1 MAKSENKTAFYYYA
15 SVHEEKLYNELLKEL
30 GYSKRTTFFKDF
42 LHDKPIIL
50 TSTEAGDYTNQEPK
64 FKPNAVQIKQL
75 DSYFISNYNAS
86 EGEDI
91 DLDSYSKIDDL
102 VKLLKSMKATHHQLV
117 DVCLKL
123 LTKALVKFDFEVG
136 APRIV
141 PLPNDNELKK
151 SIQARLNIAKEK
163 KGKRTQQKVN
173 ISNLTYIEGQVNSHP
188 LNQNQVD
195 VSKIIQA
202 LIDSILAIETVQ
214 NDNGNSEFLNSKTK
228 QIEKMIKNLSKPK
241 PLYFNNDLIFDKLKN
256 INIYT
261 YSHDTEKLNVITRF
275 TASMSDLNTSIK
287 DCHLKFNN
295 EKSSKKDK
303 VKSVFELRK
312 DLKSIALKQGEE
324 VSKYSS

>member
-173 ISNLTYIEGQVNSHP
+173 ISNLTHVERQVNSHP
-188 LNQNQVD
+188 LNQNQID
-195 VSKIIQA
+195 VSPIIQS
-202 LIDSILAIETVQ
+202 LLDSIVAIESVK
-214 NDNGNSEFLNSKTK
+214 NGNGNSDFLDAKTK
-228 QIEKMIKNLSKPK
+228 QLEKMIKILSKPK
-241 PLYFNNDLIFDKLKN
+241 TFYFNNDLVFDKLKN

-261 YSHDTEKLNVITRF
+261 YSHDPENLDLITQF
-275 TASMSDLNTSIK
+275 ISNMSDLNTSIK

-312 DLKSIALKQGEE
+312 DLKSITLNQMECIRD
-324 VSKYSS
+324 VD